1 MKMTR
6 RSLWQQRL
14 SVPML
19 AVRRYLA
26 SSYLLSTLS
35 ALPAR
40 VDRALGCG
48 ILGRIGEGVE
58 NTTRRVRA
66 VLTRT
71 EEESLLWR
79 LRRAILSYLASLT
92 LESLGWLG
100 LWYGAFVTVMA
111 FFDPTGERHLT
122 ELLPY
127 LGLSVLSVPLLRRT
141 RPILS
146 ELRAGF
152 LTRRWRVGEGVTV
165 QKTHDGRWL
174 GLLLAFLLAVG
185 GIWIAPR
192 RLWLALVGTG
202 TFALLVARPELGV
215 GALLALLPFFELLPH
230 PTLSLCSLSGAVL
243 LSWLRRAL
251 RGRRAASFD
260 ATDLPVLLLA
270 LLFLWNGLFSAGG
283 KASAAEGIARA
294 LLVLSWFPARNLLE
308 DVRRRNAV
316 LSAARAS
323 AVAVALIG
331 VWQYLQ
337 PGLTLRFTDVSRFSA
352 IGGRVTSVFS
362 NPNFLAVYL
371 VALLPFFFCALA
383 DRERAGLARF
393 CDLVG
398 LLCVLSA
405 LLLTWTRGAWLGAA
419 AQTLL
424 FLLLYSPA
432 SAAGLVLAI
441 PAALPLSS
449 LLPQAVRLRF
459 SGIIRPDSSVHYRFF
474 TWRGVQKLLAEH
486 PGGVGVGEAAFRAVY
501 PRYSLSGIERVMHA
515 HRLDLQLLLE
525 HGSVG
530 IVIFLAFLLLFWTR
544 AWRHGQRERGV
555 PLAASLSVLG
565 YLVMGGFDYVWYHF
579 GNFALFFL
587 LAACGVVRDAH
598 GEGEGWNG

>member
-1 MKMTR
+1 MRMMR

-19 AVRRYLA
+19 AVRRRLA

-35 ALPAR
+35 EFPAR
-40 VDRALGCG
+40 ADRALGRG
-48 ILGRIGEGVE
+48 VLGRIGEGVE
-58 NTTRRVRA
+58 RTTRRLRA
-66 VLTRT
+66 FLTRT

-79 LRRAILSYLASLT
+79 MRRAILSYLASLT
-92 LESLGWLG
+92 IESLGWLG
-100 LWYGAFVTVMA
+100 LWYGAFVTAMA
-111 FFDPTGERHLT
+111 FFDPMGERHLT

-127 LGLSVLSVPLLRRT
+127 LGLSVLSVPLLRHT

-146 ELRAGF
+146 ELRGSL
-152 LTRRWRVGEGVTV
+152 LTRHWRVGEGLTV

-192 RLWLALVGTG
+192 RLWLALIGAG
-202 TFALLVARPELGV
+202 ILALLVAFPELGV
-215 GALLALLPFFELLPH
+215 GALLVLLPFFELLPH

-243 LSWLRRAL
+243 FSWLRRAL
-251 RGRRAASFD
+251 RGRRAAAFD

-270 LLFLWNGLFSAGG
+270 VLFLWNGFFSAGG
-283 KASAAEGIARA
+283 KASASEGIARA
-294 LLVLSWFPARNLLE
+294 LLVLSWFPVRNLLE
-308 DVRRRNAV
+308 DARRKNAV
-316 LSAARAS
+316 LSAARGS
-323 AVAVALIG
+323 AVAVALFG

-337 PGLTLRFTDVSRFSA
+337 PGLSLKFTDVSRFSA

-383 DRERAGLARF
+383 DRERTGLARF

-398 LLCVLSA
+398 LFGVLSC

-419 AQTLL
+419 AQLLL

-441 PAALPLSS
+441 PASLPLSS
-449 LLPQAVRLRF
+449 LLPQAVYLRL
-459 SGIIRPDSSVHYRFF
+459 SGITRPDSSVHYRFF
-474 TWRGVQKLLAEH
+474 TWRGVQKMLAEH
-486 PGGVGVGEAAFRAVY
+486 PGGIGVGEAAFRAVY

-530 IVIFLAFLLLFWTR
+530 IAVFLAFLLLFWTR
-544 AWRHGQRERGV
+544 AWRHGQSERGV

-579 GNFALFFL
+579 GNFALFFM

-598 GEGEGWNG
+598 GEGEAWNG